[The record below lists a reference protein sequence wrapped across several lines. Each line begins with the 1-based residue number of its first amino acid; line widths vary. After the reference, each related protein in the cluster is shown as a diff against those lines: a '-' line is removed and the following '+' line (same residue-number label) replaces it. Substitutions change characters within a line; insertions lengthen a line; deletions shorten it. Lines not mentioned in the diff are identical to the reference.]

1 MKVWITRDYRDLARM
16 MLAGVI
22 PGKEAQNLLD
32 VSHPMSC
39 NSKTGYFEEV
49 MEAKQET
56 KQEGLKKWRTPPA
69 SPEKGGGRKKEVE
82 DEGEISRKK

>member
-1 MKVWITRDYRDLARM
+1 MIQDYRNLAKM
-16 MLAGVI
+16 MFAGVI
-22 PGKEAQNLLD
+22 PEKEAQNLLD

-56 KQEGLKKWRTPPA
+56 K
-69 SPEKGGGRKKEVE
+69 
-82 DEGEISRKK
+82 